1 MVLNLGTIFYVNI
14 FYNFNDNLTRLIYYE
29 FRRLR
34 EKGVALVI
42 SNSKKI
48 ETVYPVQSAF
58 SNEEDAFTALST
70 SALLAKSSVPYSHRR
85 VADNYVIIKRIYKF
99 QAVQSRISNAER
111 QLLQK
116 YDFNTLEF
124 STIKQINDELAYL
137 KKWSTSS
144 NELLRKDADMLL
156 QIRCKELKY
165 IVASRYA
172 TVTDEIH
179 NGYKALERYFEEIS
193 KFYSPTI

>member
-1 MVLNLGTIFYVNI
+1 MTG
-14 FYNFNDNLTRLIYYE
+14 
-29 FRRLR
+29 
-34 EKGVALVI
+34 
-42 SNSKKI
+42 KKI

-58 SNEEDAFTALST
+58 SSEEDAFTALST
-70 SALLAKSSVPYSHRR
+70 SALLAKSSVPLSHRR
-85 VADNYVIIKRIYKF
+85 IADNYVIIKRIYRF
-99 QAVQSRISNAER
+99 QAVQSRITNAER

-124 STIKQINDELAYL
+124 STIKQINEELSYL

-144 NELLRKDADMLL
+144 NELLRKESDMIL

-165 IVASRYA
+165 IVASRYSSISN
-172 TVTDEIH
+172 EIY

-193 KFYSPTI
+193 KFYSPIV

>member
-1 MVLNLGTIFYVNI
+1 MI
-14 FYNFNDNLTRLIYYE
+14 
-29 FRRLR
+29 
-34 EKGVALVI
+34 
-42 SNSKKI
+42 SKKI
-48 ETVYPVQSAF
+48 EKVYPAQSAF
-58 SNEEDAFTALST
+58 STEEDAFTALST

-85 VADNYVIIKRIYKF
+85 VADNYVIIKKVYRF
-99 QAVQSRISNAER
+99 QAVQSRITSSEK

-124 STIKQINDELAYL
+124 STIKQINEELSYL

-144 NELLRKDADMLL
+144 NELLRKDADALL

-165 IVASRYA
+165 IVASKYSSI
-172 TVTDEIH
+172 TDEIH

-193 KFYSPTI
+193 KFYTPVI

>member
-1 MVLNLGTIFYVNI
+1 MIILL
-14 FYNFNDNLTRLIYYE
+14 E
-29 FRRLR
+29 
-34 EKGVALVI
+34 EKEIRGSIVI
-42 SNSKKI
+42 SKKI
-48 ETVYPVQSAF
+48 ETVYPAQSSF
-58 SNEEDAFTALST
+58 SSDDDAFTALST

-85 VADNYVIIKRIYKF
+85 VADNYVIIKRVYKF
-99 QAVQSRISNAER
+99 QAVQSPISSVER

-124 STIKQINDELAYL
+124 STIKQINEELSYL

-165 IVASRYA
+165 IVASRYS
-172 TVTDEIH
+172 TILDEIH

-193 KFYSPTI
+193 KFYSPII